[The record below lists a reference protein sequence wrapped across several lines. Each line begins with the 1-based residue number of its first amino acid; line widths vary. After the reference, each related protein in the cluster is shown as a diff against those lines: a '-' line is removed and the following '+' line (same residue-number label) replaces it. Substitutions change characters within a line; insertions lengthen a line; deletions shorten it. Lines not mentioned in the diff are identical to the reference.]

1 MSRRL
6 RYLSLVLASGVV
18 LSAQT
23 TGALQG
29 RVLDANGN
37 PMVGAKV
44 TATGAGV
51 QGERTTSTDGSGAY
65 RIGLLPPGLITVTAT
80 KEGFNAAKAQ
90 VQVGLDRTATVELKL
105 ATLASATV
113 EVVGSSTVVDMKAT
127 TTGGNYTAESI
138 SKLNVS
144 RDFANIA
151 LLAPGVTTEGNMP
164 NGNQGMKIYGASG
177 AENNYVVDGVNAT
190 NVEFGTQGKRIPM
203 EFIQEFQVKTGGY
216 ESEYGKALGGIINVI
231 TKSGGNDFTGD
242 VFAYSEGQFLK
253 TGNKHQNE
261 GNLSQPLLLENKTLE
276 LGFDVGGPIIKDK
289 LWYFVAFDRR
299 TNNQT
304 NLIRSADPTVNGLKA
319 PTDSTRDLFAMKFTW
334 HPTEGQSFIA
344 SVVGDPEKI
353 TGAVVTPKGTKG
365 TWDGEKKIG
374 GTDYSLRYELSG
386 EKWFGQLQYSQHA
399 ETNST
404 LPGVGA
410 NDIQLVDNT
419 LGGSASGGFGRWDD
433 KKFTRNN
440 ITGSVTAF
448 LDFFGSHELKGGFDI
463 QSDKADIHRSY
474 TGGQQVTLLNNDG
487 ANTATS
493 LIYSHYWWTNA
504 AGTLGFPYDTDP
516 AAVFNAPTI
525 VFASKPKHESTS
537 FFLQDKWSPTARL
550 NINLGVRVDNTDVKD
565 QFGVTAFSL
574 KNEYAPRLGF
584 VYDFKGKGQDKIYG
598 SFSRYYE
605 QVPLDLVIRSF
616 SVERNPTTYNYNSTG
631 FAPNAA
637 AEAFLTAQAQA
648 SDPTASAIVSSIVGS
663 YVEPVD
669 KNLKGSYS
677 DEILIGAET
686 TIDNLYILGGK
697 FIRRYLGRAIEDG
710 LDVTSPLGDYFIMNP
725 GQSSPAGV
733 TYPQAVRDYKG
744 LEFTAQRRLADHYT
758 WQLSYLWSELKG
770 NYEGAFQGIGGADGT
785 GQLDPN
791 INAAFDLP
799 EFIVNSYGLLSGDR
813 KHQFKANG
821 SYEWDMGLSLG
832 ANFVYQSGT
841 PISRLGY
848 HSGYGRYELFLLP
861 RGTEGRTPD
870 TARLDV
876 NLAYSLKLASK
887 QSLRFVLE
895 VTNLFDS
902 QATTVVDQR
911 YDFSQGGPAN
921 PNFKGGFYFQAPR
934 SVRLGLRYSF

>member
-1 MSRRL
+1 M
-6 RYLSLVLASGVV
+6 RYLTLILASGAM

-23 TGALQG
+23 TGGLQG
-29 RVLDANGN
+29 RVVDSKGN
-37 PMVGAKV
+37 AVQGARVAV
-44 TATGAGV
+44 TGVGV
-51 QGERTTSTDGSGAY
+51 QGERATLTDASGSY
-65 RIGLLPPGLITVTAT
+65 RIGLLPPSLVTVTVT
-80 KEGFNAAKAQ
+80 KEGLNTAKAQ
-90 VQVGLDRTATVELKL
+90 VQVGLDKTATVELKM
-105 ATLASATV
+105 AAVAAAAV
-113 EVVGSSTVVDMKAT
+113 EVLGTSTVVDMKAT
-127 TTGGNYTAESI
+127 TAGGNYTAESI

-151 LLAPGVTTEGNMP
+151 LLAPGVTTEGSMP
-164 NGNQGMKIYGASG
+164 NGNQGVKIYGASG
-177 AENNYVVDGVNAT
+177 AENNYVVDGMNAT
-190 NVEFGTQGKRIPM
+190 NVEFGTQGKKIPM

-216 ESEYGKALGGIINVI
+216 EAEYGKALGGIINVI

-242 VFAYSEGQFLK
+242 VFAYSEGAFLK

-319 PTDSTRDLFAMKFTW
+319 PTDSTRDLFAMKLTW
-334 HPTEGQSFIA
+334 RPTEGQSFIA

-353 TGAVVTPKGTKG
+353 TGAVVAPKGTQG
-365 TWDGEKKIG
+365 TWDGERKIG
-374 GTDYSLRYELSG
+374 GTDFSLRYEVSG
-386 EKWFGQLQYSQHA
+386 DKWFGQLQYSQHA

-404 LPGVGA
+404 LPGAGGSG
-410 NDIQLVDNT
+410 IQLVDNT
-419 LGGSASGGFGRWDD
+419 LGGSMSGGFGRWDD

-440 ITGSVTAF
+440 ITGSITAF
-448 LDFFGSHELKGGFDI
+448 LDFFGSHELKAGFDI

-487 ANTATS
+487 LGNANS
-493 LIYSHYWWTNA
+493 KIYSHYWWTNA
-504 AGTLGFPYDTDP
+504 AGTLGFPYDPDP
-516 AAVFNAPTI
+516 ASVFNAPSI
-525 VFASKPKHESTS
+525 IFASKPKHESTS

-584 VYDFKGKGQDKIYG
+584 IYDFRGKGQDKVYG

-616 SVERNPTTYNYNSTG
+616 SVERNPTTYNYSATAY
-631 FAPNAA
+631 APNAA
-637 AEAFLTAQAQA
+637 AEATLNTLAGN
-648 SDPTASAIVSSIVGS
+648 PTPPIQSSIVGS

-686 TIDNLYILGGK
+686 TFDNLYVFGGK
-697 FIRRYLGRAIEDG
+697 YIRRYLGRAIEDG
-710 LDVTSPLGDYFIMNP
+710 LDVNSPLGDYFIMNP

-733 TYPQAVRDYKG
+733 TYPQAIRDYKG
-744 LEFTAQRRLADHYT
+744 LELTAQRRLADHYT
-758 WQLSYLWSELKG
+758 WQISYLWSELKG

-791 INAAFDLP
+791 INSAFDLP

-821 SYEWDMGLSLG
+821 AYEWDLGLSLG
-832 ANFVYQSGT
+832 ANLVYQSGT

-870 TARLDV
+870 TTRLDV
-876 NLAYSLKLASK
+876 NLAYALKLTNK
-887 QSLRFVLE
+887 QHLRFVLE
-895 VTNLFDS
+895 VTNLLDS
-902 QATTVVDQR
+902 QTTTVVDQR

-921 PNFKGGFYFQAPR
+921 PNYKGGFYFQAPR
-934 SVRLGLRYSF
+934 SVRLGVRYSF